1 MGRIKIALRANFGP
15 LVCSFRLPA
24 LRSHK
29 DSVLLK
35 WCATLENMKFCK
47 CIVALQ
53 SRWKKSESHR
63 EESSTC
69 KELNRFRENLLSI
82 NYCDTR
88 AKQSV
93 MCPSV
98 MTDQPLHPPPPIY
111 PPVILML
118 CQRKQHVMIVRQKT
132 PAWGKHQCQ
141 PNVTVLQP
149 ITVEWYALYLVQ
161 LFTKQIHTN
170 KRTIAASRSHAFGL
184 AKYQTNQFSQ
194 SSETQ

>member
-98 MTDQPLHPPPPIY
+98 MTDQPLHPPTPHLPSRY
-111 PPVILML
+111 LNALPEETACDDCQTENSCLREAPVSAKCDCVAANHCWVI
-118 CQRKQHVMIVRQKT
+118 RFIFSSAFHKT
-132 PAWGKHQCQ
+132 NTH
-141 PNVTVLQP
+141 
-149 ITVEWYALYLVQ
+149 
-161 LFTKQIHTN
+161 
-170 KRTIAASRSHAFGL
+170 
-184 AKYQTNQFSQ
+184 
-194 SSETQ
+194 